1 MAWTQPRTWVAGEL
15 VTAAIMNTHV
25 RDELLAIAEGTVA
38 LDAVTLD
45 GKTMA
50 PAVAPSGDGRIYFDA
65 TVDLF
70 KASVDGGA
78 YRPLSAGSVWP
89 LGGSATFRQTNG
101 AFTVIQYVE
110 VMKPSNA
117 LSGKVHA
124 MARVDG
130 GTGELR
136 LYNVTDSAVVGSA
149 WDVTATTMSLV
160 ESGMLTLTADKEYRL
175 ETKRG
180 STWVI
185 VYGAKFV
192 ETV

>member
-1 MAWTQPRTWVAGEL
+1 MAPRTWVAGEV
-15 VTAAIMNTHV
+15 VTAAQLNTEI
-25 RDELLAIAEGTVA
+25 RDEHEALVEGTVA

-45 GKTMA
+45 GKTTA
-50 PAVAPSGDGRIYFDA
+50 PAVAPSGEARIYFDA
-65 TVDLF
+65 GADLV
-70 KASVDGGA
+70 KVSVDGGA
-78 YRPLSAGSVWP
+78 YRPLGAGSVWP

-101 AFTVIQYVE
+101 TFTVIKYAE
-110 VMKPSNA
+110 VMKPPNA

-130 GTGELR
+130 GTGQLR

-149 WDVTATTMSLV
+149 WNVTATTVSLV
-160 ESGMLTLTADKEYRL
+160 ESGMLTLTADKACRL

-180 STWVI
+180 STWI
-185 VYGAKFV
+185 MVYGAKFV

>member
-25 RDELLAIAEGTVA
+25 RDELLAIEEGTVA

-45 GKTMA
+45 GQTTA
-50 PAVAPSGDGRIYFDA
+50 PAVAPSGDGRIYLDTA
-65 TVDLF
+65 TDLVMV
-70 KASVDGGA
+70 SVDGGA
-78 YRPLSAGSVWP
+78 YRPLGAGSVWP
-89 LGGSATFRQTNG
+89 LGGSPTFRQKDG
-101 AFTVIQYVE
+101 AFTDIKYAE
-110 VMKPSNA
+110 ILKPSHA

-130 GTGELR
+130 GTGQVR

-149 WDVTATTMSLV
+149 WNVTATTLSLV
-160 ESGMLTLTADKEYRL
+160 VSGLLTLTADKEYRA
-175 ETKRG
+175 EAKRG
-180 STWVI
+180 STWINVF
-185 VYGAKFV
+185 GAKFV

>member
-1 MAWTQPRTWVAGEL
+1 MPRTWVTGAV
-15 VTAAIMNTHV
+15 VTAAQLNTEI
-25 RDELLAIAEGTVA
+25 RDEHAALVAGTVA
-38 LDAVTLD
+38 LAAVTLD
-45 GKTMA
+45 GKTTA
-50 PAVAPSGDGRIYFDA
+50 PAVAPSGEARIYLD
-65 TVDLF
+65 TTTDLV
-70 KASVDGGA
+70 KVSVDGGA
-78 YRPLSAGSVWP
+78 YRPLGAGSVWP
-89 LGGSATFRQTNG
+89 LGGSATYRQANG
-101 AFTVIQYVE
+101 AFTVIKHAE
-110 VMKPSNA
+110 VMKPPNA

-130 GTGELR
+130 GTGQLR

-149 WDVTATTMSLV
+149 WNVTAATVSLV

-180 STWVI
+180 STWIV